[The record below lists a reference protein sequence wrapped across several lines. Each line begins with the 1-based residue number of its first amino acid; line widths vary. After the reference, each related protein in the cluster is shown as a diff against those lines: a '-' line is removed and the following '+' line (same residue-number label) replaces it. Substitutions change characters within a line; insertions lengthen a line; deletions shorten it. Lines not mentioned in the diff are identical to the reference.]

1 MLTLKLS
8 KTIRVKWY
16 VTPIFCVLLYII
28 VVLNTQRFG
37 SLGVDFELLK
47 VKLVV
52 IASEMYSIYWSLRLV
67 VFFEKKF

>member
-1 MLTLKLS
+1 MGLLLAFGGS
-8 KTIRVKWY
+8 FLFQI
-16 VTPIFCVLLYII
+16 CVSLYNI

-52 IASEMYSIYWSLRLV
+52 IASEVYSIYWSLRLV